1 LRFGLCSAWY
11 VLILSFSLGW
21 RLRIDNEFYDLAKI
35 IAFWEIHC
43 LTAER
48 DLVRA
53 LPKPAQINL
62 FCRYVMPVARKAN
75 SCLLALLALASGL
88 LYAQEFSFRSFGTA
102 DGLNNLAV
110 RRIFQDRVGFLW
122 VSTENGIFRYDGD
135 RFEPFGV
142 AQGVPSN
149 SGAAFGDAP
158 DGSLLIG
165 GDFGLYRLTGNR
177 FEKVPTAFKT
187 INWAQGIQADGKGH
201 TFLGTDAGLVEVD
214 SESGQV
220 WLELRT
226 LPKVQG
232 TSGPEAYAVL
242 VDGESVWYG
251 CGNELCRMSPK
262 ETRVFGRESGLPDR
276 PLLSI
281 LKDRAGNMWVRAR
294 NAGVFERPAGKAR
307 FQRPALPVPS
317 ENLGGVPT
325 IDSDG
330 RILLTTPDGL
340 LIGDGKSWEKIGA
353 SAGLR
358 GAVYAAFEDR
368 QHSLWIGLAGRG
380 LAQWRGYREWES
392 FSTASG
398 LASDLVYEILPR
410 PDGSLWGAT
419 EAGLFRGERQQ
430 FGMVFKP
437 VAGLTGFAVHS
448 LRLAPDGDVWIGTE
462 TLGAARI
469 HAKTGKVE
477 WFGPKQGLTGRAAY
491 TLRFDR
497 EQRLWAATEAGLFE
511 ASAPYRKFS
520 RIAELPTKRIWA
532 VAEGT
537 DGTMWAGGTDGLF
550 ELAAGHWKN
559 LTLTQ
564 SLSNK
569 EVLSLGAGPN
579 GAMWVGYRFGGG
591 IDRVHPA
598 PGGVTIEK
606 GVQRPGSDGLI
617 YFLNFDSR
625 GRLWVGTERGVDM
638 WDGSRWSHY
647 DVSDGLTWDD
657 CNLNAFV
664 EDLDG
669 AVWIGTAAG
678 LSRFKPRLSRSPD
691 TPLEVVFT
699 KLAVGQTDVSGLR
712 TPSFGS
718 YANSLVARY
727 SALNA
732 PRENGVVFRY
742 RLVGANSGWTET
754 SQRELQFANLA
765 SGSYRLEIEAQ
776 ESDGAWSGR
785 RAEFPFNILP
795 PWYWSW
801 WFISLCVLIPLM
813 IAAGVLRLRMLGA
826 QRRERELVQLV
837 KEKTT
842 DLRQAN
848 EKLQEKTTDLQQANE
863 KLQKLSFTDPLTG
876 LANRRIFD
884 QTLDKECARLGRSGA
899 SLSLISIDADHFK
912 ALNDSQGH
920 QRGDEYLMLLAA
932 ELIKVARRQIDVA
945 ARCGGEEFAL
955 VLPETSSSDAERV
968 AETVR
973 VAIANLMLPHPASAV
988 VPFLTVSVGVATA
1001 TYGCWSTPEELVAR
1015 ADMAMYEAKRA
1026 GRNRVCVAQ
1035 RAAGAEE
1042 AARSSLLDLH

>member
-1 LRFGLCSAWY
+1 MRFGLCSAWY
-11 VLILSFSLGW
+11 VLILSFSQGW

-75 SCLLALLALASGL
+75 SCLLALLVLASGL

-358 GAVYAAFEDR
+358 GTVYAAFEDR

-537 DGTMWAGGTDGLF
+537 DGTVWAGGTDGLF

-579 GAMWVGYRFGGG
+579 GTIWVGYRFGGG

-606 GVQRPGSDGLI
+606 GVQRPGSDGLV

-657 CNLNAFV
+657 CNLNAFA

-678 LSRFKPRLSRSPD
+678 LSRFKPRLSSSPD

-699 KLAVGQTDVSGLR
+699 RLAVGQTDVSGLR

-848 EKLQEKTTDLQQANE
+848 EKLQ
-863 KLQKLSFTDPLTG
+863 KLSFTDPLTG

-899 SLSLISIDADHFK
+899 ALSLISIDADHFK

-1015 ADMAMYEAKRA
+1015 ADRAMYEAKRA